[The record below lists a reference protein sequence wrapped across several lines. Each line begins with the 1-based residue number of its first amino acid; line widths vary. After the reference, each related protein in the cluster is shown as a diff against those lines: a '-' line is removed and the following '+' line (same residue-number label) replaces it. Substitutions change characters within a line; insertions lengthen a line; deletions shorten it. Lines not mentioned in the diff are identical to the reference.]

1 MHQHFLDLGFR
12 GTPCPYIN
20 KKKRVPQK
28 ILEIVRV
35 FTTTATAATGR
46 WPLHGERTTSAGA
59 FTAGIHRRF
68 APEAKTTKFFLIF
81 GEIPN

>member
-59 FTAGIHRRF
+59 FSRI
-68 APEAKTTKFFLIF
+68 APEAKTTNFFLNF